1 MPIVEHG
8 FDTPFGSVVATLD
21 DAARLKGFSFGV
33 TESRSPLG
41 AEVERQVGEYF
52 AGLRT
57 EFDLKLAPEGTTFQ
71 RAVWEELLTIPF
83 GTTRTYLEIATMLG
97 NPKATR
103 AVGAA
108 NGRNPIWLIIPCHR
122 VIGSG
127 GGLTGYAGGMDLKE
141 RLLAFEG
148 VVPRGLFA

>member
-1 MPIVEHG
+1 MEHG
-8 FDTPFGSVVATLD
+8 FETPFGPVVATLD
-21 DAARLKGFSFGV
+21 DDARLKGFCFG
-33 TESRSPLG
+33 ECAAHSPLG

-52 AGLRT
+52 AGTRKA
-57 EFDLKLAPEGTTFQ
+57 FDLPLDPDGTPFQ
-71 RAVWEELLTIPF
+71 KAVWQELLRIPF
-83 GTTRTYLEIATMLG
+83 GTTRTYLEIAAVLG

-108 NGRNPIWLIIPCHR
+108 NGRNPIWLIVPCHR

-127 GGLTGYAGGMDLKE
+127 GALTGYAGGMDVKE

-148 VVPRGLFA
+148 VRPASLFA